1 MKGIKNL
8 LGGLLLVIILIILD
22 REIGEEKPMQKKN
35 TGKWMLFCI
44 LSLALLGLLNKCVN
58 AQQVPIFYGA
68 LRQGI
73 LGQTVCNK
81 KNEIAVII
89 NDGYGFDTLELASVI
104 EHELIHVS
112 QIRAISGGDC
122 EMAAKEYAR
131 NPLAKEIPAYCP
143 EIKRRVRD
151 GDAAIVIKQFVTHMI
166 LVYGEKHK
174 LTYEGVLRQTED
186 LCLSRRSHDS
196 S

>member
-1 MKGIKNL
+1 MKAIKNL
-8 LGGLLLVIILIILD
+8 LGGLILVIILIILD
-22 REIGEEKPMQKKN
+22 REIGEERQVKKHSN
-35 TGKWMLFCI
+35 FWLFAC
-44 LSLALLGLLNKCVN
+44 LLGLMVLGLANKCVN

-68 LRQGI
+68 LRPGI

-81 KNEIAVII
+81 RNEVAIII

-104 EHELIHVS
+104 EHELIHAS

-122 EMAAKEYAR
+122 EMASKEYAR
-131 NPLAKEIPAYCP
+131 DPLAKEIPAYCP
-143 EIKRRVRD
+143 EIKRRAKA
-151 GDAAIVIKQFVTHMI
+151 GDAAVVIKQFVTHMLI
-166 LVYGEKHK
+166 VYGEKHK
-174 LTYEGVLRQTED
+174 LTYEGVLRKTED